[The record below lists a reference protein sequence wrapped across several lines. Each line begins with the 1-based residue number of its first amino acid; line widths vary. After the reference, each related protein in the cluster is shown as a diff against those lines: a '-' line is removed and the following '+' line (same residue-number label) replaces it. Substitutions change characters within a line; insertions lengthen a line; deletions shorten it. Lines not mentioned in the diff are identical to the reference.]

1 MSEESCQMVKP
12 KSRGLQSILTA
23 LLICIVV
30 GSLTLG
36 WHMYCWRLQQAEQRR
51 TVAAVKELGGDASFS
66 FSSGSPV
73 AIFLER
79 RDAENDFTLD
89 NKHLRDDDLKIF
101 ASAEMTRGLYL
112 FHNEITDEGLVHLK
126 NLRHLRLLDLRHN
139 KEITDEGLKHLEN
152 LHEMEQLVLFGT
164 KVTPAGVKE
173 LQKKMPN
180 AKIAF

>member
-1 MSEESCQMVKP
+1 MSEESCHMVNSKR
-12 KSRGLQSILTA
+12 RGLQFSLTA

-36 WHMYCWRLQQAEQRR
+36 WHMYCWRRQQAEQRR
-51 TVAAVKELGGDASFS
+51 AVAAVKALGGEASFS

-73 AIFLER
+73 ALFLER
-79 RDAENDFTLD
+79 RDAENDFRLVEK
-89 NKHLRDDDLKIF
+89 NIRNDDLKIF

-112 FHNEITDEGLVHLK
+112 FRNKITDDGLVHLK

-139 KEITDEGLKHLEN
+139 EITDDGLKHLEN
-152 LHEMEQLVLFGT
+152 LHEMELLILIGT
-164 KVTPAGVKE
+164 KVTPAGVKK
-173 LQKKMPN
+173 LQQKMPN